1 VTPIAAPLT
10 SFFCFL
16 VSDTT
21 SEQSE
26 VINMRD
32 SIIAPNNKSDPNRL
46 PDWSFMDEATLAS
59 VAKHPGAVNRYF

>member
-1 VTPIAAPLT
+1 MERD
-10 SFFCFL
+10 F
-16 VSDTT
+16 SDTT

-59 VAKHPGAVNRYF
+59 VAKQQTTQRYF